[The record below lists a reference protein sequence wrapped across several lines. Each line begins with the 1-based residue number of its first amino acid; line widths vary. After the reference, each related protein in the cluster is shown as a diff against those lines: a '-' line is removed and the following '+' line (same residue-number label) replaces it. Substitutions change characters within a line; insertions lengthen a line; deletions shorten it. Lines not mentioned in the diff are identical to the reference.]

1 MKLFITGGAG
11 FIGCNSADYF
21 LKKGHDVVVFD
32 NFSRKGT
39 QSNLDWLHENHGDAH
54 LTVVQGDIRDF
65 DAVNGAIGGAEAV
78 LHLAAQVAVTTSVKD
93 PREDFEINAL
103 GTFNVLEATRLNCP
117 AVPFITASTN
127 KVYGGMETIE
137 IAEAADTYMY
147 ADLPYGISE
156 DEQLDFHSP
165 YGCSKGAA
173 DQYTIDY
180 ARIYGLKSVAL
191 RQSCIYGL
199 RQFGVEDQGW
209 AAHFIIAT
217 VKGRPISI
225 YGDGKQARDMLNVK
239 DLIRAYEICIE
250 RADNIA
256 GQAFNIGG
264 GPNFT
269 LSIWRQFGPLLE
281 QFAGRDIP
289 VTFGEWRPGDQK
301 VFVADIRKAQRVL
314 GWSPKISPEDGLAEL
329 YSWVASNPD
338 LF

>member
-1 MKLFITGGAG
+1 MGSEM
-11 FIGCNSADYF
+11 C
-21 LKKGHDVVVFD
+21 
-32 NFSRKGT
+32 
-39 QSNLDWLHENHGDAH
+39 
-54 LTVVQGDIRDF
+54 IRD
-65 DAVNGAIGGAEAV
+65 
-78 LHLAAQVAVTTSVKD
+78 S
-93 PREDFEINAL
+93 
-103 GTFNVLEATRLNCP
+103 
-117 AVPFITASTN
+117 
-127 KVYGGMETIE
+127 
-137 IAEAADTYMY
+137 
-147 ADLPYGISE
+147 
-156 DEQLDFHSP
+156 
-165 YGCSKGAA
+165 
-173 DQYTIDY
+173 
-180 ARIYGLKSVAL
+180 
-191 RQSCIYGL
+191 
-199 RQFGVEDQGW
+199 
-209 AAHFIIAT
+209 FIIAT